1 MARARLREMTTY
13 GRLLIVTIA
22 WGTLAFGAVYP
33 WAYWPLAIASIGL
46 GLWGISLGGTWADP
60 RTRHLSL
67 ALGAIAAAVFIQ
79 IIDVPYSWLATLSP
93 AVGRFLSEFQIG
105 YLPAGSHALSLD
117 PAGTAVA
124 FGLFSAFALLLI
136 GLVRAIRFVRLD
148 AFMSQ
153 LMTLGVGLAIFGVV
167 QKALID
173 EVNPAL
179 YGFWKPEHGGNPFG
193 PFVNRNHFA
202 GWMVM
207 VLPLVIGYSCAVV
220 YRSRRPRAGDW
231 SGWLRWIATVEAS
244 RFVLVAFVVVALGM
258 SLALTGS
265 RSGIASLAVAIA
277 VFGAFLLTRRG
288 ARRARLMAAVY
299 LGVLLVSA
307 VTWAGVDRTV
317 DRFGRAS
324 SDAGGRLDA
333 WSDTVDII
341 RDFPAFGSG
350 VGTYGQAMLLYQ
362 TGGRD
367 VMYAHAHNDY
377 LQIVAEGGLLVT
389 LPVLVAL
396 GVVVVVV
403 RRRLSSGDDDPLTY
417 WVRVGAVAGLAGI
430 AAQSVVEF
438 SLQMP
443 ANRVMFVLL
452 LALAMHRPL
461 RRSVDAN
468 RV

>member
-46 GLWGISLGGTWADP
+46 GLWGIALGGTWADP

-79 IIDVPYSWLATLSP
+79 IIDVPYSWLDTLSP
-93 AVGRFLSEFQIG
+93 SVERFLREFQLG
-105 YLPAGSHALSLD
+105 YLPAGSHPLSLD
-117 PAGTAVA
+117 PAATAVA
-124 FGLFSAFALLLI
+124 FGLFCAFALLLI

-148 AFMSQ
+148 AFMGQ

-220 YRSRRPRAGDW
+220 FRSRRPRADDW

-244 RFVLVAFVVVALGM
+244 RFLLVAFVVVALGM

-299 LGVLLVSA
+299 LGVVLVSA
-307 VTWAGVDRTV
+307 VAWAGVDRTV

-333 WSDTVDII
+333 WSDTVEII

-377 LQIVAEGGLLVT
+377 LQIVAEGGLLVA
-389 LPVLVAL
+389 LPALVAL

-443 ANRVMFVLL
+443 GNRVMFVLL

>member
-1 MARARLREMTTY
+1 MR
-13 GRLLIVTIA
+13 
-22 WGTLAFGAVYP
+22 WGP
-33 WAYWPLAIASIGL
+33 SPL
-46 GLWGISLGGTWADP
+46 
-60 RTRHLSL
+60 
-67 ALGAIAAAVFIQ
+67 AVFIQ
-79 IIDVPYSWLATLSP
+79 IIDIPYSWLATLSP
-93 AVGRFLSEFQIG
+93 SVERFLSEFQLG

-117 PAGTAVA
+117 PAATAVA
-124 FGLFSAFALLLI
+124 FGLFCAFALLLI

-244 RFVLVAFVVVALGM
+244 RFLLVAFVVVALGM

-307 VTWAGVDRTV
+307 VAWAGVDRTV

-333 WSDTVDII
+333 WSDTVEII

-377 LQIVAEGGLLVT
+377 LQIVAEGGLLVA
-389 LPVLVAL
+389 LPALVAL

-443 ANRVMFVLL
+443 GNRVMFVLL